1 MADFPAKVST
11 ETSSPQSQSSG
22 SRFQSFASQY
32 VSMDLGFLR
41 TIPAGLMLVE
51 IVLGLLVWALIAASA
66 YSNIPAYGWVM
77 FVSVIFWLLT
87 IFLFFLI
94 FFGVQGRTSFLPWP
108 LMLLVFNAT
117 ATILY
122 LSAFIANAAS
132 VHNDKHQGAA
142 AFFAI
147 VVTLVYGASTFFAFL
162 SWRGDGGNAASNTV
176 PA

>member
-11 ETSSPQSQSSG
+11 ETSSPPPQGGGDRIQAMA
-22 SRFQSFASQY
+22 SRY
-32 VSMDLGFLR
+32 VTMDMDFLR

-51 IVLGLLVWALIAASA
+51 IVLGLLVWALIAASGYA
-66 YSNIPAYGWVM
+66 NVPAYGWVM

-87 IFLFFLI
+87 LFLFFVL
-94 FFGVQGRTSFLPWP
+94 FFGVRNKLGFLPWP

-122 LSAFIANAAS
+122 LSAFLANAAS
-132 VHNDKHQGAA
+132 VYNSHQGAA

-147 VVTLVYGASTFFAFL
+147 VVTLAYGASTFFAFL
-162 SWRGDGGNAASNTV
+162 SWRGDGSNAASSTV